1 MGKAKKKSAKT
12 SVFGDRN
19 TRSGMLNIRPT
30 YKGSPPKKKAP
41 KKK

>member
-19 TRSGMLNIRPT
+19 KSGMVNIRPT
-30 YKGSPPKKKAP
+30 YKGSPPKKKAA